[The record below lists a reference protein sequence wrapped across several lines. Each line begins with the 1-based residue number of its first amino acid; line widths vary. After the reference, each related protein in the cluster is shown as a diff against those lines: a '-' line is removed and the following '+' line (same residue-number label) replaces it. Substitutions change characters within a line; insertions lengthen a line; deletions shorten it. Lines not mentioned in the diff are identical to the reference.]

1 MVTVPCEMWRE
12 NRSPRRFGKE
22 KLWLSFGTYSAGR
35 RRGAGGR
42 SGYWGQSRDARV
54 EATGSIRVMI
64 SPLITEASPNSSLN
78 YLKRTPQSYTS
89 LKL

>member
-1 MVTVPCEMWRE
+1 MRRE

-35 RRGAGGR
+35 RHGKGGR
-42 SGYWGQSRDARV
+42 SGYWGQSRDAHV
-54 EATGSIRVMI
+54 EVTGSIRVTI

-78 YLKRTPQSYTS
+78 YLKHTPQSYTS